1 MFIKE
6 NIMLAIAGLK
16 SNKMRSLLTMLGI
29 IIGISS
35 VISIVSIGSAISAS
49 VTSLMS
55 DMGAG
60 NIYGYV
66 YQKGDSDREAEDND
80 LLSLEDL
87 DSVKERFNSEILD
100 VEVSERG
107 ISGEAKT
114 SGRSTANVYI
124 TGVNAGYK
132 SVENFKILKGRFIS
146 KKDVKGNK
154 KTAVVS
160 DKLVKKL
167 FKNEP
172 NPLGK
177 EFKVTDSLGEN
188 STTYTI
194 VGIYEYKKSMFEGGM
209 GNEDDMPT
217 AVYTTVTSVK
227 ESADKKNYDNFTIKP
242 KPGSDS
248 NKLTEELQK
257 YFENKYKTNKYFTAD
272 VYNGESQVEGFTKML
287 SIVSLVVSVIAA
299 ISLLVGGIGVMN
311 IMLVSVTER
320 TREIGTRKALGA
332 KSSHIKMQ
340 FITEAVIIC
349 AIGGVI
355 GITLGVGTGII
366 ACLVLKVPVSVS
378 IPTIFISLAFS
389 MGIGVFF
396 GYYPAKKAAKL
407 DPIEALRYE

>member
-35 VISIVSIGSAISAS
+35 VISIVSIGSALSAS

-188 STTYTI
+188 STTYT
-194 VGIYEYKKSMFEGGM
+194 
-209 GNEDDMPT
+209 
-217 AVYTTVTSVK
+217 
-227 ESADKKNYDNFTIKP
+227 
-242 KPGSDS
+242 
-248 NKLTEELQK
+248 
-257 YFENKYKTNKYFTAD
+257 
-272 VYNGESQVEGFTKML
+272 L
-287 SIVSLVVSVIAA
+287 SLI
-299 ISLLVGGIGVMN
+299 
-311 IMLVSVTER
+311 
-320 TREIGTRKALGA
+320 
-332 KSSHIKMQ
+332 HI
-340 FITEAVIIC
+340 
-349 AIGGVI
+349 
-355 GITLGVGTGII
+355 
-366 ACLVLKVPVSVS
+366 
-378 IPTIFISLAFS
+378 
-389 MGIGVFF
+389 
-396 GYYPAKKAAKL
+396 
-407 DPIEALRYE
+407 

>member
-35 VISIVSIGSAISAS
+35 VISIVSIGSALSAS

-154 KTAVVS
+154 K
-160 DKLVKKL
+160 
-167 FKNEP
+167 
-172 NPLGK
+172 
-177 EFKVTDSLGEN
+177 
-188 STTYTI
+188 
-194 VGIYEYKKSMFEGGM
+194 
-209 GNEDDMPT
+209 
-217 AVYTTVTSVK
+217 
-227 ESADKKNYDNFTIKP
+227 
-242 KPGSDS
+242 
-248 NKLTEELQK
+248 Q
-257 YFENKYKTNKYFTAD
+257 
-272 VYNGESQVEGFTKML
+272 Q
-287 SIVSLVVSVIAA
+287 
-299 ISLLVGGIGVMN
+299 
-311 IMLVSVTER
+311 
-320 TREIGTRKALGA
+320 
-332 KSSHIKMQ
+332 
-340 FITEAVIIC
+340 
-349 AIGGVI
+349 
-355 GITLGVGTGII
+355 
-366 ACLVLKVPVSVS
+366 
-378 IPTIFISLAFS
+378 
-389 MGIGVFF
+389 
-396 GYYPAKKAAKL
+396 
-407 DPIEALRYE
+407 

>member
-35 VISIVSIGSAISAS
+35 VISIVSIGSALSAS

-227 ESADKKNYDNFTIKP
+227 EPADKKNYDNFTIKP

>member
-1 MFIKE
+1 M
-6 NIMLAIAGLK
+6 
-16 SNKMRSLLTMLGI
+16 
-29 IIGISS
+29 
-35 VISIVSIGSAISAS
+35 
-49 VTSLMS
+49 
-55 DMGAG
+55 
-60 NIYGYV
+60 
-66 YQKGDSDREAEDND
+66 
-80 LLSLEDL
+80 
-87 DSVKERFNSEILD
+87 
-100 VEVSERG
+100 
-107 ISGEAKT
+107 
-114 SGRSTANVYI
+114 
-124 TGVNAGYK
+124 
-132 SVENFKILKGRFIS
+132 
-146 KKDVKGNK
+146 
-154 KTAVVS
+154 
-160 DKLVKKL
+160 KKL

>member
-35 VISIVSIGSAISAS
+35 VISIVSIGSALTAS

-66 YQKGDSDREAEDND
+66 FQKGDNSNEPEDSD

-87 DSVKERFNSEILD
+87 DNIKERFNTEILD
-100 VEVSERG
+100 IAVDEDG
-107 ISGEAKT
+107 MSGEAKT
-114 SGRSTANVYI
+114 FGRSTANVYV
-124 TGVNAGYK
+124 TGVNAEYK
-132 SVENFKILKGRFIS
+132 NVKNFKIAKGRFIS

-167 FKNEP
+167 FKNDP

-177 EFKVTDSLGEN
+177 EFKVTDNIGEN
-188 STTYTI
+188 SATYTI
-194 VGIYEYKKSMFEGGM
+194 VGIYEYKKSMFQGGM
-209 GNEDDMPT
+209 GNVDDMPT

-227 ESADKKNYDNFTIKP
+227 ESSDKKNYDSFTIMP
-242 KPGSDS
+242 KPGTDS

-257 YFENKYKTNKYFTAD
+257 YFEDKYKTNKYFTAD
-272 VYNGESQVEGFTKML
+272 VYNAENQIESYTKML
-287 SIVSLVVSVIAA
+287 DVVSLVVSIIAA

-332 KSSHIKMQ
+332 RSSHIKMQ

-349 AIGGVI
+349 AIGGTI
-355 GITLGVGTGII
+355 GITLGIGTGII
-366 ACLVLKVPVSVS
+366 ACLILKTPVSIS
-378 IPTIFISLAFS
+378 IPTICISLAFS
-389 MGIGVFF
+389 MAIGVFF

>member
-35 VISIVSIGSAISAS
+35 VISIVSIGSALTAS

-66 YQKGDSDREAEDND
+66 YQRGDNTNEPEDSD
-80 LLSLEDL
+80 LMSLEDL
-87 DSVKERFNSEILD
+87 DNVKERFNTEVLD
-100 VEVSERG
+100 IEVSERG
-107 ISGEAKT
+107 ISGEAKA

-132 SVENFKILKGRFIS
+132 SVENFKISRGRFIS

-167 FKNEP
+167 FKNDP

-177 EFKVTDSLGEN
+177 EFKVTDNIGEN

-194 VGIYEYKKSMFEGGM
+194 VGIYEYKKSMFQGGM
-209 GNEDDMPT
+209 GNADDMPT

-227 ESADKKNYDNFTIKP
+227 ESSDKKNYDQFAIKP
-242 KPGSDS
+242 KPGTDS
-248 NKLTEELQK
+248 NKLTEGLQK

-272 VYNGESQVEGFTKML
+272 VYNSENEIEGFTKML
-287 SIVSLVVSVIAA
+287 DIVSLVVSIIAA

-332 KSSHIKMQ
+332 RNSHIKMQ

-349 AIGGVI
+349 TIGGTI

-366 ACLVLKVPVSVS
+366 ACLVLKTPIAVSV
-378 IPTIFISLAFS
+378 PTIFISLAFS
-389 MGIGVFF
+389 MAIGVFF

>member
-35 VISIVSIGSAISAS
+35 VISIVSIGSALTSS

-66 YQKGDSDREAEDND
+66 YQRGDNTNEPEDSD

-87 DSVKERFNSEILD
+87 DNVKERFKDEILD
-100 VEVSERG
+100 IEVSERG
-107 ISGEAKT
+107 ISGEAK
-114 SGRSTANVYI
+114 SLGRSTANVYV
-124 TGVNAGYK
+124 TGVNSGYK
-132 SVENFKILKGRFIS
+132 SVENFKISKGRFIS

-177 EFKVTDSLGEN
+177 EFKITDHLGEN
-188 STTYTI
+188 TTTYII
-194 VGIYEYKKSMFEGGM
+194 VGIYEYKKSMFDGGM
-209 GNEDDMPT
+209 GNEEDMPT

-227 ESADKKNYDNFTIKP
+227 ESSDKKNYDQFAIKP
-242 KPGSDS
+242 KPGCDS
-248 NKLTEELQK
+248 NKLTEGLQK
-257 YFENKYKTNKYFTAD
+257 YFENRYKTNKYFTAD
-272 VYNGESQVEGFTKML
+272 VYNAENEVEGFTNML
-287 SIVSLVVSVIAA
+287 SIVSIVVSVIAA

-332 KSSHIKMQ
+332 RNSHIKMQ

-349 AIGGVI
+349 TIGGTI

-366 ACLVLKVPVSVS
+366 ACLVLKTPIAVSV
-378 IPTIFISLAFS
+378 PTIFISLAFS
-389 MGIGVFF
+389 MAIGVFF